1 MYFSKM
7 LIPTLKEAPSDADI
21 ISAKLMIRSGMIR
34 KVASGLYEFLPLGLK
49 ALRKVEKIIREEM
62 NTAGG
67 QEVVL
72 PLLFP
77 KDLWM
82 ETGRWNVYGKELF
95 RLKDRKDTEFCLAPT
110 AEEGITDLVRKDVKS
125 YKQLPLMLYQ
135 FGTKFRDE
143 IRPRFGIM
151 RAREF
156 LMKDAYSFHTDDA
169 DLEKYYKTMFDAY
182 TNICIR
188 CGFKFR
194 AVEAAAGAI
203 GGSFSHEFMVLADT
217 GEEEI
222 AWCSCG
228 YGANTE
234 KAECFECEKT
244 DSSKPLAME
253 EIKTPNMK
261 SVEEVA
267 EYLKE
272 DPKKFIKTM
281 LYVSDGTPVIVLI
294 RGDFEV
300 NEVKLQ
306 AYLDSVE
313 LTLADEETIEKIT
326 GAPLGFAGPV
336 NLKEKVKIL
345 ADLSVKNIVNG
356 VTGANKKDY
365 HLKNVNPERDFK
377 YDDITDLR
385 KILKGDTCPRC
396 KKDKVDFSRGIEIGH
411 AFKLGTKYSKSM
423 NAAYLDANG
432 KENLMVMGCYGIGV
446 TRILAATIE
455 QSHDENGIIW
465 PDNMAPFEVV
475 IIPVNFEDIKTKE
488 VTENIY
494 KELSSKGLDVLID
507 DRDERAGFKFKDAD
521 LIGIPYRITIG
532 EKNLANGNIEFK
544 ARKDGKDAIKLLKPE
559 EVIKEILKIYQ
570 KA

>member
-1 MYFSKM
+1 MYFSK
-7 LIPTLKEAPSDADI
+7 LYAPTLREAPSDADI

-34 KVASGLYEFLPLGLK
+34 KVASGLYEFLPLGLR
-49 ALRKVEKIIREEM
+49 ALRKVENIIREEM
-62 NTAGG
+62 NAADG
-67 QEVVL
+67 QEVIL

-77 KDLWM
+77 KELWI

-95 RLKDRKDTEFCLAPT
+95 RLKDRKDAEFCLAPT
-110 AEEGITDLVRKDVKS
+110 AEEGVTDLVRKDIKS
-125 YKQLPLMLYQ
+125 YKQLPIMLYQ

-156 LMKDAYSFHTDDA
+156 LMKDGYSFHVDEA
-169 DLEKYYKTMFDAY
+169 DLERYYKIMFQAY
-182 TNICIR
+182 TNICER

-222 AWCSCG
+222 AHCECG

-234 KAECFECEKT
+234 KAECMTCEAELSEK
-244 DSSKPLAME
+244 LEME
-253 EIKTPNMK
+253 EVLTPNIG

-267 EYLKE
+267 GFLKS

-281 LYVSDGTPVIVLI
+281 IYLADGQPLAVLI

-300 NEVKLQ
+300 NEIKLQ
-306 AYLDSVE
+306 AFLGCVE
-313 LTLADEETIEKIT
+313 LVLADEKTINDIT

-336 NLKEKVKIL
+336 NMKKKVKII
-345 ADLSVKNIVNG
+345 ADLSVINIINA

-365 HLKNVNPERDFK
+365 HLKNVNVNRDFQ
-377 YDDITDLR
+377 YNTAADLR
-385 KILKGDTCPRC
+385 KILKDDVCPRC
-396 KKDKVDFSRGIEIGH
+396 KNGKIDFARGIEIGH
-411 AFKLGTKYSKSM
+411 TFKLGAKYSESM
-423 NAAYLDANG
+423 NATYLDTNG
-432 KENLMVMGCYGIGV
+432 KENLIVMGCYGIGV

-465 PDNMAPFEVV
+465 PDNIAPFEVIV
-475 IIPVNFEDIKTKE
+475 IPVNFADEKTKE
-488 VTENIY
+488 VTEKIY
-494 KELSSKGLDVLID
+494 KDLSSKGLDILID
-507 DRDERAGFKFKDAD
+507 DRDERAGIKFKDAD
-521 LIGIPYRITIG
+521 LIGIPYRIVVG
-532 EKNLANGNIEFK
+532 EKNLANGNVEFK
-544 ARKDGKDAIKLLKPE
+544 ARKDGKEGIKLMKPE
-559 EVIKEILKIYQ
+559 EAVAEILKIY
-570 KA
+570 KK